1 MKTFKDTK
9 NRTWEI
15 VINYGSIKR
24 IKDLLDDET
33 NLDVSL
39 LNKYAEDIILL
50 IDTLYCVCKPQADAL
65 GISDVEFGESF
76 SGEEA
81 GKALNAL
88 VEETINFF
96 PRTEKNTV
104 DENLHKSRVYYFY
117 FQLYAPEKMKIQLL
131 FGADAPF
138 ALYCDK
144 KEILRS
150 YAVNPLEIDQFSG
163 QLDIEP
169 GKHDFI
175 CAFSSNSG
183 KGWGIACRFKRLD
196 GKKLPRLVEL
206 DDLQ

>member
-9 NRTWEI
+9 NRTWEV

-24 IKDLLDDET
+24 IKDLLGVNILDLIYLDDET

-50 IDTLYCVCKPQADAL
+50 IDTLYCICKPQADAL

-96 PRTEKNTV
+96 QEPKRTLLTKIYTKVNNKETEIQQKAMEV
-104 DENLHKSRVYYFY
+104 LESQEFENKLDS
-117 FQLYAPEKMKIQLL
+117 LL
-131 FGADAPF
+131 
-138 ALYCDK
+138 
-144 KEILRS
+144 S
-150 YAVNPLEIDQFSG
+150 
-163 QLDIEP
+163 
-169 GKHDFI
+169 
-175 CAFSSNSG
+175 
-183 KGWGIACRFKRLD
+183 
-196 GKKLPRLVEL
+196 KLNN
-206 DDLQ
+206 